1 MTISIYGYLKN
12 GKGELQKPVIGTLT
26 HSCWLK
32 IQRQVLDQYSI
43 RTVGQYSVGANS
55 IYSMQDNLIG

>member
-12 GKGELQKPVIGTLT
+12 GKGELQKPVIGTLI

-43 RTVGQYSVGANS
+43 GTNS
-55 IYSMQDNLIG
+55 IYSIQDNLIG